1 MVVIG
6 LTGSIGTGKST
17 VAEFLARRGAVVI
30 NADEVGHHAFL
41 PNTPI
46 WEEVVAAF
54 GRDILGEGEEID
66 RKRLGEIVF
75 NAPEKLQLLNQI
87 MHPRMKDMMAAQIA
101 RLREEGVE
109 VVVVEAALLIE
120 AGWAGLAD
128 QVWVTTA
135 SEDTVIRRLASRN
148 GLSEEQVRARVRSQM
163 PPEEKLGYADVAV
176 DTNCTLAEV
185 EEKVAQ
191 LWDSLRASAIEK

>member
-17 VAEFLARRGAVVI
+17 VAECLARRGAVVI
-30 NADEVGHHAFL
+30 NADEVGHRAFL

-54 GRDILGEGEEID
+54 GRGILGEGEEID

-109 VVVVEAALLIE
+109 VAVVEAALLIE
-120 AGWAGLAD
+120 ARWAGLAD

-148 GLSEEQVRARVRSQM
+148 GLSEEQVRARIRSQM